1 VGAAGVAIASTISTV
16 WPGSNRWQGP
26 IKLGRI
32 MDWLIGVVVWLVLAG
47 GLLALF
53 SDDGRG

>member
-1 VGAAGVAIASTISTV
+1 MLLAVAIASTFSTV
-16 WPGSNRWQGP
+16 WPGSNRWQGF
-26 IKLGRI
+26 IYLGRI
-32 MDWLIGVVVWLVLAG
+32 MELLIGVVVWLVLAG

>member
-1 VGAAGVAIASTISTV
+1 
-16 WPGSNRWQGP
+16 
-26 IKLGRI
+26 
-32 MDWLIGVVVWLVLAG
+32 MEWLIGVVVWLVLAG

>member
-1 VGAAGVAIASTISTV
+1 
-16 WPGSNRWQGP
+16 
-26 IKLGRI
+26 
-32 MDWLIGVVVWLVLAG
+32 LIGVVVWLVLAG

>member
-1 VGAAGVAIASTISTV
+1 VSSAA
-16 WPGSNRWQGP
+16 RHC
-26 IKLGRI
+26 LRRRI
-32 MDWLIGVVVWLVLAG
+32 MEWLIGVVVWLVLAG